1 MVAEGFKVSVYI
13 AVSIDGFIART
24 DGDIDWLHSYSES
37 DENEDYGY
45 KEFMSS
51 VDGLIMGRKTF
62 EKVVSFGKW
71 PYENKMV
78 AVLSNNSDS
87 VTIPKKLGKH
97 IEVSSLD
104 PSELLANLSKRNINH
119 VYVDGGKTIQS
130 FLCVGLVN
138 ELIIT
143 YIPRLIGNG
152 ISLFGVLEQDIL
164 LKHIYTR
171 SYSSGLVQSKYEV
184 LQNAT

>member
-51 VDGLIMGRKTF
+51 VDALIMGRKTF

-78 AVLSNNSDS
+78 VVLSSSS
-87 VTIPKKLGKH
+87 VTIPEKLGKH

-104 PSELLANLSKRNINH
+104 PSELLANLSKRDINH

-130 FLCVGLVN
+130 FLCAGLVN
-138 ELIIT
+138 EFIIT

-152 ISLFGVLEQDIL
+152 IPLFGTLEQDIL
-164 LKHIYTR
+164 LKHIYTK
-171 SYSSGLVQSKYEV
+171 SYSSGLAQSKYEV
-184 LQNAT
+184 LQSTV